1 MEFERLIHGPNN
13 MNILRTPDSR
23 FERLPDWPFTA
34 HYTQISD
41 QATGQALRL
50 ACVDEGPRD
59 GRTVLL
65 MHGEPTW
72 SYLYRHITP
81 KLVGLGY
88 RVVAP
93 DLIGFGRSDKPADRS
108 DYTYERHV
116 AWLSDWLTTMDL
128 RDLTLF
134 CQDWGG
140 LLGLR
145 LVAAFPERF
154 ARVIAANTGLP
165 EGNPMSDAFMQWLD
179 YSQSTNDLPI
189 GQLVAMGANRK
200 LSREEVAAY
209 DAPYPDA
216 SYKAGACQFP
226 TLVPI
231 TPQHASVA
239 ENQTAW
245 RALSNFDKPF
255 MTAFSDNDP
264 VTKGWDLVFQNR
276 IPGAKGQA
284 HVTLKGGHF
293 LQEDSPDDI
302 VTIIDGVSTNTMV
315 ASR

>member
-1 MEFERLIHGPNN
+1 

-23 FERLPDWPFTA
+23 FENLPDWPFTA

-41 QATGQALRL
+41 VATGQILRL

-72 SYLYRHITP
+72 SFLYRHIIP
-81 KLVGLGY
+81 KLVALGY

-116 AWLSDWLTTMDL
+116 AWLSSWLTTMDL
-128 RDLTLF
+128 RETTLL

-154 ARVIAANTGLP
+154 VRVIAANTGLP
-165 EGNPMSDAFMQWLD
+165 EGNPMSDAFMQWLA
-179 YSQSTNDLPI
+179 YSQSTSDLPI

-239 ENQTAW
+239 ENQAAW
-245 RALSNFDKPF
+245 RVLSSFAKPF
-255 MTAFSDNDP
+255 VTAFSDNDP
-264 VTKGWDLVFQNR
+264 VTKDWDLVFQNR
-276 IPGAKGQA
+276 IPGSKGQA

-293 LQEDSPDDI
+293 LQEDSPDEI
-302 VTIIDGVSTNTMV
+302 VTIIDGALMHKTG
-315 ASR
+315 A

>member
-1 MEFERLIHGPNN
+1 V
-13 MNILRTPDSR
+13 NILRTPDSR
-23 FERLPDWPFTA
+23 FKDLPDWPFTA
-34 HYTQISD
+34 RYTQISD
-41 QATGQALRL
+41 PATGQILRL

-72 SYLYRHITP
+72 SYLYRHIIP
-81 KLVGLGY
+81 KLIALGY

-116 AWLSDWLTTMDL
+116 AWLSGWLTTMDL
-128 RDLTLF
+128 RDITLF

-145 LVAAFPERF
+145 LVADFPDRF

-165 EGNPMSDAFMQWLD
+165 EGNPMSDAFMHWLV
-179 YSQSTNDLPI
+179 YSQSSEDLPI
-189 GQLVAMGANRK
+189 GQLVAMGANRR

-209 DAPYPDA
+209 DVPYPDA
-216 SYKAGACQFP
+216 RYKAGACHFP

-239 ENQTAW
+239 ENKAAW
-245 RALSNFDKPF
+245 EVLSSFNKPF
-255 MTAFSDNDP
+255 ITAFSDNDP

-293 LQEDSPDDI
+293 LQEDSPDAI
-302 VTIIDGVSTNTMV
+302 VTVIDGAFTHTMG

>member
-1 MEFERLIHGPNN
+1 
-13 MNILRTPDSR
+13 MNILRTPDSC
-23 FERLPDWPFTA
+23 FDNLPDWDFKP
-34 HYTQISD
+34 HYTEISD
-41 QATGQALRL
+41 STTGQYLRL
-50 ACVDEGPRD
+50 AYVDEGPRD
-59 GRTVLL
+59 GPAVLL

-72 SYLYRHITP
+72 SYLYRHIIP
-81 KLVGLGY
+81 QLVALGY

-93 DLIGFGRSDKPADRS
+93 DLIGFGRSDKPADRN

-116 AWLSDWLTTMDL
+116 AWLSSWLTTMDL
-128 RDLTLF
+128 SDITLF

-145 LVAAFPERF
+145 LVAAFPESF
-154 ARVIAANTGLP
+154 GRVIAGNTGLP
-165 EGNPMSDAFMQWLD
+165 VGKPASDGFMQWLA
-179 YSQSTNDLPI
+179 YSQSTNDLPV
-189 GQLVAMGANRK
+189 GQIVAMGVTRK

-209 DAPYPDA
+209 NAPFPDA

-239 ENQTAW
+239 ENNAAW
-245 RALSNFDKPF
+245 KVLSNFDKPF
-255 MTAFSDNDP
+255 VTAFSDNDP
-264 VTKGWDLVFQNR
+264 VTQGGERPFQKQ

-302 VTIIDGVSTNTMV
+302 VALIDGGLQQ
-315 ASR
+315 SRT

>member
-1 MEFERLIHGPNN
+1 

-23 FERLPDWPFTA
+23 FDNLLDWPFKP
-34 HYTQISD
+34 HYTQITD
-41 QATGQALRL
+41 PATGQSLRL

-59 GRTVLL
+59 GPTVLL

-72 SYLYRHITP
+72 SYLYRHIIP
-81 KLVGLGY
+81 RLVELGC

-93 DLIGFGRSDKPADRS
+93 DLIGFGRSDKLAERN

-116 AWLSDWLTTMDL
+116 AWLSTWLTTMDL
-128 RDLTLF
+128 REITLF

-154 ARVIAANTGLP
+154 ARVLAGNTVLP
-165 EGNPMSDAFMQWLD
+165 VGTDPGKGFMDWLA
-179 YSQSTNDLPI
+179 YSQTTNDLPI
-189 GQLVAMGANRK
+189 GQIVSMGVTRK
-200 LSREEVAAY
+200 LSRDEIAAY
-209 DAPYPDA
+209 DAPFPDA

-231 TPQHASVA
+231 TPQHASVT
-239 ENQTAW
+239 ENLAAW
-245 RALSNFDKPF
+245 RVLSAFDKPF
-255 MTAFSDNDP
+255 ITAFSDNDP
-264 VTKGWDLVFQNR
+264 VTKGGDLVFQKR
-276 IPGAKGQA
+276 ISGAKGQA
-284 HVTLKGGHF
+284 HVTLRGGHF

-302 VTIIDGVSTNTMV
+302 VALIDGAMNRGHV
-315 ASR
+315 

>member
-1 MEFERLIHGPNN
+1 

-23 FERLPDWPFTA
+23 FDNLLDWPFKP
-34 HYTQISD
+34 HYTQITD
-41 QATGQALRL
+41 PATGQSLRL

-59 GRTVLL
+59 GPTVLL

-72 SYLYRHITP
+72 SYLYRHIIP
-81 KLVGLGY
+81 KLVELGY

-93 DLIGFGRSDKPADRS
+93 DLIGFGRSDKLAERN

-116 AWLSDWLTTMDL
+116 AWLSKWLTTMDL
-128 RDLTLF
+128 QEITLF

-154 ARVIAANTGLP
+154 ARVLAGNTVLP
-165 EGNPMSDAFMQWLD
+165 VGTDPGKGFMDWLA
-179 YSQSTNDLPI
+179 YSQTTNDLPI
-189 GQLVAMGANRK
+189 GQIVTMGVTRK
-200 LSREEVAAY
+200 LSRDEIAAY
-209 DAPYPDA
+209 DAPFPDA

-231 TPQHASVA
+231 TPQHASVT
-239 ENQTAW
+239 ENLAAW
-245 RALSNFDKPF
+245 RVLSAFDKPF
-255 MTAFSDNDP
+255 ITAFSDNDP
-264 VTKGWDLVFQNR
+264 VTKGGDLVFQKR
-276 IPGAKGQA
+276 ISGAKGQA
-284 HVTLKGGHF
+284 HVTLRGGHF

-302 VTIIDGVSTNTMV
+302 VALIDGAMNRGHV
-315 ASR
+315 

>member
-1 MEFERLIHGPNN
+1 
-13 MNILRTPDSR
+13 MNILRTPDSC
-23 FERLPDWPFTA
+23 FDNLPDWDFKP
-34 HYTQISD
+34 HYTEISD
-41 QATGQALRL
+41 STTGQYLRL
-50 ACVDEGPRD
+50 AYVDEGPRD
-59 GRTVLL
+59 GPAVLL

-72 SYLYRHITP
+72 SYLYRHIIP
-81 KLVGLGY
+81 QLVALGY

-93 DLIGFGRSDKPADRS
+93 DLIGFGRSDKPADRN

-116 AWLSDWLTTMDL
+116 AWLSSWLTTMDL
-128 RDLTLF
+128 SDITLF

-145 LVAAFPERF
+145 LVAASPESF
-154 ARVIAANTGLP
+154 GRVIAGNTGLP
-165 EGNPMSDAFMQWLD
+165 VGKPASDGFMQWLA
-179 YSQSTNDLPI
+179 YSQSTNDLPV
-189 GQLVAMGANRK
+189 GQIVAMGVTRK

-209 DAPYPDA
+209 NAPFPDA

-239 ENQTAW
+239 ENNAAW
-245 RALSNFDKPF
+245 KVLSNFDKPF
-255 MTAFSDNDP
+255 VTAFSDNDP
-264 VTKGWDLVFQNR
+264 VTQGGERPFQKQ

-302 VTIIDGVSTNTMV
+302 VVLIDGGLQQ
-315 ASR
+315 SRT

>member
-1 MEFERLIHGPNN
+1 

-23 FERLPDWPFTA
+23 FKDLLDWPFTA
-34 HYTQISD
+34 HHTQISD
-41 QATGQALRL
+41 PATGQILRL

-72 SYLYRHITP
+72 SYLYRHIIP
-81 KLVGLGY
+81 KLVALGY

-116 AWLSDWLTTMDL
+116 AWLSSWLTTMDL
-128 RDLTLF
+128 RDITLF

-145 LVAAFPERF
+145 LVADFPDRF

-165 EGNPMSDAFMQWLD
+165 EGNPMSDAFMHWLV
-179 YSQSTNDLPI
+179 YSQSSEDLPI
-189 GQLVAMGANRK
+189 GQLVAMGANRR

-209 DAPYPDA
+209 DVPYPDA
-216 SYKAGACQFP
+216 SYKAGACHFP

-239 ENQTAW
+239 ENKAAW
-245 RALSNFDKPF
+245 EVLSSFNKPF
-255 MTAFSDNDP
+255 ITAFSDNDP

-276 IPGAKGQA
+276 IPGAKGQS

-293 LQEDSPDDI
+293 LQEDSPDEI
-302 VTIIDGVSTNTMV
+302 VTVIDGAFTNTMG
-315 ASR
+315 AAR

>member
-1 MEFERLIHGPNN
+1 
-13 MNILRTPDSR
+13 MNILRTPDAH
-23 FERLPDWPFTA
+23 FENLPDWSFHP
-34 HYTQISD
+34 HYTQIIDASTS
-41 QATGQALRL
+41 QTLRL
-50 ACVDEGPRD
+50 AYVDEGPRD
-59 GRTVLL
+59 GPAVLL

-72 SYLYRHITP
+72 SYLYRHIIP
-81 KLVGLGY
+81 KLVALGY

-93 DLIGFGRSDKPADRS
+93 DLIGFGRSDKLADRN

-116 AWLSDWLTTMDL
+116 AWLSSWLTAMNLSDI
-128 RDLTLF
+128 TLF

-154 ARVIAANTGLP
+154 ARVIAGNTGLP
-165 EGNPMSDAFMQWLD
+165 VGTPASDGFMQWLAF
-179 YSQSTNDLPI
+179 SQLTNDLPVGKI
-189 GQLVAMGANRK
+189 VATGVTRK

-209 DAPYPDA
+209 NAPFPDA

-239 ENQTAW
+239 ENNAAW
-245 RALSNFDKPF
+245 KVLTNFDKPF
-255 MTAFSDNDP
+255 VTAFSDNDP
-264 VTKGWDLVFQNR
+264 VTRGGELPFQKL

-293 LQEDSPDDI
+293 LQEDCPDDI
-302 VTIIDGVSTNTMV
+302 VALIDGGFQQ
-315 ASR
+315 SRT

>member
-1 MEFERLIHGPNN
+1 
-13 MNILRTPDSR
+13 MNILRTPDAH
-23 FERLPDWPFTA
+23 FENLPDWSFHP
-34 HYTQISD
+34 HYTQIIDASTS
-41 QATGQALRL
+41 QTLRL
-50 ACVDEGPRD
+50 AYVDEGPRD
-59 GRTVLL
+59 GPAVLL

-72 SYLYRHITP
+72 SYLYRHIIP
-81 KLVGLGY
+81 KLVALGY

-93 DLIGFGRSDKPADRS
+93 DLIGFGRSDKLADRN

-116 AWLSDWLTTMDL
+116 AWLSSWLTAMNLSDI
-128 RDLTLF
+128 TLF

-154 ARVIAANTGLP
+154 ARVIAGNTGLP
-165 EGNPMSDAFMQWLD
+165 VGSPASDGFMQWLAF
-179 YSQSTNDLPI
+179 SQSTNDLPV
-189 GQLVAMGANRK
+189 GQIVATGVTRK
-200 LSREEVAAY
+200 MSREEVAAY
-209 DAPYPDA
+209 NAPFPDA

-239 ENQTAW
+239 ENNAAW
-245 RALSNFDKPF
+245 KVLTSFDKPF
-255 MTAFSDNDP
+255 VTAFSDNDP
-264 VTKGWDLVFQNR
+264 VTRGGELPFQKL

-293 LQEDSPDDI
+293 LQEDCPDDI
-302 VTIIDGVSTNTMV
+302 VALIDGGLQQ
-315 ASR
+315 SRT

>member
-1 MEFERLIHGPNN
+1 

-23 FERLPDWPFTA
+23 FDNLLDWPFKP
-34 HYTQISD
+34 HYTQITD
-41 QATGQALRL
+41 PATGQSLRL

-59 GRTVLL
+59 GPTVLL

-72 SYLYRHITP
+72 SYLYRHIIP
-81 KLVGLGY
+81 KLVELGY

-93 DLIGFGRSDKPADRS
+93 DLIGFGRSDKLAERN

-116 AWLSDWLTTMDL
+116 AWLSTWLTTMDL
-128 RDLTLF
+128 QEITLF

-154 ARVIAANTGLP
+154 ARVLAGNTVLP
-165 EGNPMSDAFMQWLD
+165 VGTDPGKGFMDWLA
-179 YSQSTNDLPI
+179 YSQTTNDLPI
-189 GQLVAMGANRK
+189 GQIVTMGVTRK
-200 LSREEVAAY
+200 LSRDEIAAY
-209 DAPYPDA
+209 DAPFPDA

-231 TPQHASVA
+231 TPQHASVT
-239 ENQTAW
+239 ENLAAW
-245 RALSNFDKPF
+245 RVLSTFDKPF
-255 MTAFSDNDP
+255 ITAFSDNDP
-264 VTKGWDLVFQNR
+264 VTKGGDLVFQKR
-276 IPGAKGQA
+276 ISGAKGQA
-284 HVTLKGGHF
+284 HVTLRGGHF

-302 VTIIDGVSTNTMV
+302 VALIDGAMNRGHV
-315 ASR
+315 

>member
-1 MEFERLIHGPNN
+1 
-13 MNILRTPDSR
+13 MNILRTPDAH
-23 FERLPDWPFTA
+23 FENLPDWSFHP
-34 HYTQISD
+34 HYTQIIDASTS
-41 QATGQALRL
+41 QILRL
-50 ACVDEGPRD
+50 AYVDEGPRD
-59 GRTVLL
+59 GPAVLL

-72 SYLYRHITP
+72 SYLYRHIIP
-81 KLVGLGY
+81 KLVALGY

-93 DLIGFGRSDKPADRS
+93 DLIGFGRSDKLADRN

-116 AWLSDWLTTMDL
+116 AWLSSWLTAMNLSDI
-128 RDLTLF
+128 TLF

-154 ARVIAANTGLP
+154 ARVIAGNTGLP
-165 EGNPMSDAFMQWLD
+165 VGSPASDGFMQWLAF
-179 YSQSTNDLPI
+179 SQSTNDLPV
-189 GQLVAMGANRK
+189 GQIVATGVTRRM
-200 LSREEVAAY
+200 SREEVAAY
-209 DAPYPDA
+209 NAPFPDA

-239 ENQTAW
+239 ENNAAW
-245 RALSNFDKPF
+245 KVLTSFDKPF
-255 MTAFSDNDP
+255 VTAFSDNDP
-264 VTKGWDLVFQNR
+264 VTRGGELPFQKL

-293 LQEDSPDDI
+293 LQEDCPDDI
-302 VTIIDGVSTNTMV
+302 VALIDGGFQQ
-315 ASR
+315 SRT

>member
-1 MEFERLIHGPNN
+1 

-23 FERLPDWPFTA
+23 FENLLDWPFKP
-34 HYTQISD
+34 HYTQITD
-41 QATGQALRL
+41 AATGQSLRL

-59 GRTVLL
+59 GPTVLL

-72 SYLYRHITP
+72 SYLYRHIIP
-81 KLVGLGY
+81 RLVELGC

-93 DLIGFGRSDKPADRS
+93 DLIGFGRSDKLAERN

-116 AWLSDWLTTMDL
+116 AWLSTWLTTMDL
-128 RDLTLF
+128 REITLF

-154 ARVIAANTGLP
+154 ARVLAGNTVLP
-165 EGNPMSDAFMQWLD
+165 VGTDPGKGFMDWLA
-179 YSQSTNDLPI
+179 YSQTTNDLPI
-189 GQLVAMGANRK
+189 GQIVTMGVTRK
-200 LSREEVAAY
+200 LSRDEIAAY
-209 DAPYPDA
+209 DAPFPDA

-239 ENQTAW
+239 ENLAAW
-245 RALSNFDKPF
+245 RVLAAFDKPF
-255 MTAFSDNDP
+255 ITAFSDNDP
-264 VTKGWDLVFQNR
+264 VTKGADLVFQKR
-276 IPGAKGQA
+276 ISGAKGQA
-284 HVTLKGGHF
+284 HVTLRGGHF

-302 VTIIDGVSTNTMV
+302 VALIDGAMKRSHV
-315 ASR
+315 

>member
-1 MEFERLIHGPNN
+1 
-13 MNILRTPDSR
+13 MNILRTPDAH
-23 FERLPDWPFTA
+23 FENLPDWSFHP
-34 HYTQISD
+34 HYTQIIDASTS
-41 QATGQALRL
+41 QILRL
-50 ACVDEGPRD
+50 AYVDEGPRD
-59 GRTVLL
+59 GPAVLL

-72 SYLYRHITP
+72 SYLYRHIIP
-81 KLVGLGY
+81 KLVALGY

-93 DLIGFGRSDKPADRS
+93 DLIGFGRSDKLADRN

-116 AWLSDWLTTMDL
+116 AWLSSWLTAMNLSDI
-128 RDLTLF
+128 TLF

-154 ARVIAANTGLP
+154 ARVIAGNTGLP
-165 EGNPMSDAFMQWLD
+165 VGSPASDGFMQWLAF
-179 YSQSTNDLPI
+179 SQSTNDLPV
-189 GQLVAMGANRK
+189 GQIVATGVTRK
-200 LSREEVAAY
+200 MSREEVAAY
-209 DAPYPDA
+209 NAPFPDA

-239 ENQTAW
+239 ENNAAW
-245 RALSNFDKPF
+245 KVLTSFDKPF
-255 MTAFSDNDP
+255 VTAFSDNDP
-264 VTKGWDLVFQNR
+264 VTRGGELPFQKL

-293 LQEDSPDDI
+293 LQEDCPDDI
-302 VTIIDGVSTNTMV
+302 VALIDGGFQQ
-315 ASR
+315 SRT

>member
-1 MEFERLIHGPNN
+1 
-13 MNILRTPDSR
+13 MNVLRTPDSR
-23 FERLPDWPFTA
+23 FENLPDWSFTP
-34 HYTQISD
+34 HYTQILD
-41 QATGQALRL
+41 VATGQTLQL

-72 SYLYRHITP
+72 SYLYRHIIP
-81 KLVGLGY
+81 KLVSLGY

-93 DLIGFGRSDKPADRS
+93 DLIGFGRSDKLADRS

-116 AWLSDWLTTMDL
+116 AWLSSWLTAKDL
-128 RDLTLF
+128 HDVTLF

-154 ARVIAANTGLP
+154 ARVVAANTGLP
-165 EGNPMSDAFMQWLD
+165 EGNPMSDAFMLWLAF
-179 YSQSTNDLPI
+179 SQSTSDLPV
-189 GQLVAMGANRK
+189 GQIVAMGVDRK

-209 DAPYPDA
+209 DAPFPDA

-231 TPQHASVA
+231 TPQYASVA
-239 ENQTAW
+239 ENKAAW
-245 RALSNFDKPF
+245 CVLSNFDRPF

-276 IPGAKGQA
+276 IPGTKGQA
-284 HVTLKGGHF
+284 HVILKGGHF
-293 LQEDSPDDI
+293 LQEDSPDEI
-302 VTIIDGVSTNTMV
+302 VTIIDRVSDYPV
-315 ASR
+315 KSPP

>member
-1 MEFERLIHGPNN
+1 

-23 FERLPDWPFTA
+23 FENLLDWPFKP
-34 HYTQISD
+34 HYTQITD
-41 QATGQALRL
+41 AATGQSLRL

-59 GRTVLL
+59 GPTVLL

-72 SYLYRHITP
+72 SYLYRHIIP
-81 KLVGLGY
+81 KLVELGY

-93 DLIGFGRSDKPADRS
+93 DLIGFGRSDKLAERN

-116 AWLSDWLTTMDL
+116 AWLSTWLTTMDL
-128 RDLTLF
+128 REITLF

-154 ARVIAANTGLP
+154 ARVLAGNTVLP
-165 EGNPMSDAFMQWLD
+165 VGTDPGKGFMDWLA
-179 YSQSTNDLPI
+179 YSQTTNDLPI
-189 GQLVAMGANRK
+189 GQIVTMGVTRK
-200 LSREEVAAY
+200 LGRDEIAAY
-209 DAPYPDA
+209 DAPFPDA

-231 TPQHASVA
+231 TPQHASVT
-239 ENQTAW
+239 ENLAAW
-245 RALSNFDKPF
+245 RVLAAFDKPF
-255 MTAFSDNDP
+255 ITAFSDNDP
-264 VTKGWDLVFQNR
+264 VTKGADLVFQKR
-276 IPGAKGQA
+276 ISGAKGQA
-284 HVTLKGGHF
+284 HVTLRGGHF

-302 VTIIDGVSTNTMV
+302 VALIDGAMKRSHV
-315 ASR
+315 

>member
-1 MEFERLIHGPNN
+1 

-23 FERLPDWPFTA
+23 FDNLLDWPFKP
-34 HYTQISD
+34 HYTQITD
-41 QATGQALRL
+41 PATGQSLRL

-59 GRTVLL
+59 GPTVLL

-72 SYLYRHITP
+72 SYLYRHIIP
-81 KLVGLGY
+81 KLVELGY

-93 DLIGFGRSDKPADRS
+93 DLIGFGRSDKLAERN

-116 AWLSDWLTTMDL
+116 AWLSAWLTTMDL
-128 RDLTLF
+128 QEITLF

-154 ARVIAANTGLP
+154 ARVLAGNTVLP
-165 EGNPMSDAFMQWLD
+165 VGTDPGKGFMDWLA
-179 YSQSTNDLPI
+179 YSQTTNDLPI
-189 GQLVAMGANRK
+189 GQIVSMGVTRK
-200 LSREEVAAY
+200 LSRDEIAAY
-209 DAPYPDA
+209 DAPFPDA

-231 TPQHASVA
+231 TPQHASVT
-239 ENQTAW
+239 ENLAAW
-245 RALSNFDKPF
+245 RVLSAFDKPF
-255 MTAFSDNDP
+255 ITAFSDNDP
-264 VTKGWDLVFQNR
+264 VTKGGDLVFQKR
-276 IPGAKGQA
+276 ISGAKGQA
-284 HVTLKGGHF
+284 HVTLRGGHF

-302 VTIIDGVSTNTMV
+302 VALIDGAMNRGHV
-315 ASR
+315 

>member
-1 MEFERLIHGPNN
+1 

-23 FERLPDWPFTA
+23 FENLLDWPFKP
-34 HYTQISD
+34 HYTQITD
-41 QATGQALRL
+41 AATGQSLRL

-59 GRTVLL
+59 GPTVLL

-72 SYLYRHITP
+72 SYLYRHIIP
-81 KLVGLGY
+81 KLVELGC

-93 DLIGFGRSDKPADRS
+93 DLIGFGRSDKLAERN

-116 AWLSDWLTTMDL
+116 AWLSTWLTTMDL
-128 RDLTLF
+128 QEITLF

-154 ARVIAANTGLP
+154 ARVLAGNTVLP
-165 EGNPMSDAFMQWLD
+165 VGTDPGKGFMDWLA
-179 YSQSTNDLPI
+179 YSQTTNDLPI
-189 GQLVAMGANRK
+189 GQIVTMGVTRK
-200 LSREEVAAY
+200 LSRDEIAAY
-209 DAPYPDA
+209 DAPFPDA

-239 ENQTAW
+239 ENLAAW
-245 RALSNFDKPF
+245 RVLAAFDKPF
-255 MTAFSDNDP
+255 ITAFSDNDP
-264 VTKGWDLVFQNR
+264 VTKGADLVFQKR
-276 IPGAKGQA
+276 ISGAKGQA
-284 HVTLKGGHF
+284 HVTLRGGHF
-293 LQEDSPDDI
+293 LQEDSPDEI
-302 VTIIDGVSTNTMV
+302 VALIDGAMKRSHV
-315 ASR
+315 

>member
-1 MEFERLIHGPNN
+1 
-13 MNILRTPDSR
+13 MNILRTPDAH
-23 FERLPDWPFTA
+23 FENLPDWSFHP
-34 HYTQISD
+34 HYTQIIDASTS
-41 QATGQALRL
+41 QTLRL
-50 ACVDEGPRD
+50 AYVDEGPRD
-59 GRTVLL
+59 GPAVLL

-72 SYLYRHITP
+72 SYLYRHIIP
-81 KLVGLGY
+81 KLVALGY

-93 DLIGFGRSDKPADRS
+93 DLIGFGRSDKLADRN

-116 AWLSDWLTTMDL
+116 AWLSSWLTAMNQSDI
-128 RDLTLF
+128 TLF

-154 ARVIAANTGLP
+154 ARVIAGNTGLP
-165 EGNPMSDAFMQWLD
+165 VGTPASDGFMQWLAF
-179 YSQSTNDLPI
+179 SQSTNDLPV
-189 GQLVAMGANRK
+189 GQIVATGVTRK
-200 LSREEVAAY
+200 MSREEVAAY
-209 DAPYPDA
+209 NAPFPDA

-239 ENQTAW
+239 ENNAAW
-245 RALSNFDKPF
+245 KVLNSFDKPF
-255 MTAFSDNDP
+255 VTAFSDNDP
-264 VTKGWDLVFQNR
+264 VTRGGELPFQKL

-293 LQEDSPDDI
+293 LQEDCPDDI
-302 VTIIDGVSTNTMV
+302 VALIDGGFQQ
-315 ASR
+315 SRT